1 MIFARRRADGTVI
14 IERMDSMRTR
24 FRITPLVAVLA
35 ALTACEKPKDAKQAD
50 SSSGDRRVVL
60 YTSCDDYLLRDMIAA
75 FEKETGIDVLE
86 VGDTE
91 ATKTVGLYTRLV
103 SEKDQP
109 RADVW
114 WSNEPFYTVRLAQQG
129 VLEPYTSAAGE
140 RAFPAGWPGE
150 FRGTGDTWYGFAQ
163 RARVIAYDT
172 RKHTPES
179 VPGTLRDLAEPQ
191 WKGKVGMARPLF
203 GTTVGHIA
211 TLISLWGEEPT
222 RQWLQAMEDQGLR
235 LYDGNSAVV
244 RAIANGEIE
253 IGLTD
258 SDDVW
263 AAQAQDL
270 PIGLVYE
277 SNEIEGS
284 LAPTPESVHP
294 MMSFGALIIPNTAA
308 VVRGAPHPAEAR
320 ALVDFLISEASE
332 RLIMTSDSRNVP
344 VRASA
349 ARELF
354 VLFPES
360 QIQPGAHVN
369 LEEVAG
375 NIETARRLVEDVFGG

>member
-1 MIFARRRADGTVI
+1 
-14 IERMDSMRTR
+14 MRTGSW
-24 FRITPLVAVLA
+24 IAPLAIVLA
-35 ALTACEKPKDAKQAD
+35 LLIGCERTEVQQSQATD
-50 SSSGDRRVVL
+50 EEGRRVVL
-60 YTSCDDYLLRDMIAA
+60 YTSCDDYLLREMIAA

-103 SEKDQP
+103 DEKDAP

-114 WSNEPFYTVRLAQQG
+114 WSNEPFYTVRLAEQG
-129 VLEPYTSAAGE
+129 ILEPYTSESGE
-140 RAFPAGWPGE
+140 RSFPAGWPD
-150 FRGTGDTWYGFAQ
+150 FYRGSDGAWYGFAN

-172 RKHTPES
+172 RKFSPEE
-179 VPGTLRDLAEPQ
+179 VPTTLRDLAEPA

-211 TLISLWGEEPT
+211 ALVYLWGEEPT

-235 LYDGNSAVV
+235 LYDGNSSVV
-244 RAIANGEIE
+244 RAIAAGEIE

-263 AAQAQDL
+263 AAQAEGM

-277 SNEIEGS
+277 SSEIEGALS
-284 LAPTPESVHP
+284 PDSVQP
-294 MMSFGALIIPNTAA
+294 MMGFGAIVIPNT
-308 VVRGAPHPAEAR
+308 VGLVSGAPHPEEAR
-320 ALVDFLISEASE
+320 ALVDFLISEAGE

-344 VRASA
+344 IRASA
-349 ARELF
+349 SRELF
-354 VLFPES
+354 VLHPETE
-360 QIQPGAHVN
+360 IQPAANVN
-369 LEEVAG
+369 LEGVAD
-375 NIETARRLVEDVFGG
+375 NIETARRLARDVFGG

>member
-1 MIFARRRADGTVI
+1 MNPM
-14 IERMDSMRTR
+14 RMRPWLAPLA
-24 FRITPLVAVLA
+24 ITLAVLS
-35 ALTACEKPKDAKQAD
+35 ACERQEDTKQE
-50 SSSGDRRVVL
+50 SSTTDERRVVL

-103 SEKDQP
+103 DEKDAP

-114 WSNEPFYTVRLAQQG
+114 WSNEPFYTVRLAEQG
-129 VLEPYTSAAGE
+129 VLEPYTSE
-140 RAFPAGWPGE
+140 SNESAFPGGWPTN
-150 FRGTGDTWYGFAQ
+150 FRATGGTWYGFAQ

-172 RKHTPES
+172 RKHSPES
-179 VPGTLRDLAEPQ
+179 VPTTLRDLAEPQ

-211 TLISLWGEEPT
+211 ALVTLWGEEPT

-235 LYDGNSAVV
+235 LYDGNSSVV

-263 AAQAQDL
+263 AAQAQGL

-277 SNEIEGS
+277 SNEIDGS
-284 LAPTPESVHP
+284 LPPTADSVQP
-294 MMSFGALIIPNTAA
+294 MMSFGALVIPNTAG
-308 VVRGAPHPAEAR
+308 VVRGAPHPAEAK

-344 VRASA
+344 VRASP

-354 VLFPES
+354 VLYPES
-360 QIQPGAHVN
+360 QIQPAAYVN

-375 NIETARRLVEDVFGG
+375 NIEAARRLALDVFGG